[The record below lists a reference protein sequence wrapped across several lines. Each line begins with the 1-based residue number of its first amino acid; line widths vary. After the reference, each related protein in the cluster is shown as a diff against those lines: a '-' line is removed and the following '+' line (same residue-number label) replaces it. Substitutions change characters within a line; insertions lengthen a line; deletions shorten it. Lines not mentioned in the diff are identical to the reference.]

1 MDTQVDSKAEHQK
14 VRLACGLYPLTEWC
28 LIRAHGKDVFSFLQS
43 QTTNDVF
50 QIDLGQGQNSA
61 IVDRQARLIA
71 PFSIHRTAEFDVLFL
86 IESQLKENF
95 LKQLESYHF
104 REDIQFETLPHSLL
118 TLQGPKSALIIQAC
132 TEAESLPEKANGVQ
146 TIHINGEPGT
156 VINKSFT
163 GEEGYV
169 LACNPEQEAKIYQA
183 FEGLSD
189 ESNTKISDETF
200 DTLRIE
206 AGIPF
211 FDKDIDGKNILPET
225 GLEHTSISYNK
236 GCYIGQ
242 EVIARIKT
250 YGAPNFALMGIILEE
265 DELPPIN
272 STIRLGDKKIGT
284 IKSSTYSYSLEKNIA
299 LAYLHKEHRSPD
311 IELTVTIADQ
321 PGKIKTSLLP
331 FYQTQ
336 SRRDHS
342 KRLLNKAL
350 KIFKDEENLDEPI
363 KYLREA
369 ITLDPKHAA
378 AYEALGVFLSRQDK
392 IDEAIALMKRL
403 VEIDPNEIMAHTNL
417 SIYYMKQGR
426 IEDAE
431 LEKGEATAIE
441 FERLVSASMAKK
453 KSEKEAENIG
463 KEQERKIEMFEK
475 VLEIDPVDQIANFGL
490 GSIYLERGQAE
501 KALPPLKIVVQENKD
516 YSAAYLLLGKTWE
529 KLENSKEA
537 IQTYKDGIAAAS
549 KKGDLMPL
557 KDMQSRLNQLL
568 HS

>member
-14 VRLACGLYPLTEWC
+14 VRQACGLYPLADWC
-28 LIRAHGKDVFSFLQS
+28 LVKASGKDVFSFLQS
-43 QTTNDVF
+43 QTTNDVL
-50 QIDLGQGQNSA
+50 QIEIHEGQNSA
-61 IVDRQARLIA
+61 VVTRQARLIA
-71 PFSIHRTAEFDVLFL
+71 PFSIHRTAEFEVLFL
-86 IESQLKENF
+86 LESQLKDAFVEH
-95 LKQLESYHF
+95 LESYHF
-104 REDIQFETLPHSLL
+104 REDIHFEALPHSLL
-118 TLQGPKSALIIQAC
+118 TLQGPKSALVLQELAE
-132 TEAESLPEKANGVQ
+132 TESLPEKANGVQ
-146 TIHINGEPGT
+146 EIQINGEPGI

-163 GEEGYV
+163 GEEGYI
-169 LACNPEQEAKIYQA
+169 LACNPEQEAKIHQT
-183 FEGLSD
+183 FEGLP
-189 ESNTKISDETF
+189 EEINTKISDETF

-206 AGIPF
+206 AGIPL
-211 FDKDIDGKNILPET
+211 FDKDMDGKNILPET
-225 GLEHTSISYNK
+225 GLEHSSISYNK

-250 YGAPNFALMGIILEE
+250 YGAPNFALMGVILE
-265 DELPPIN
+265 DGELPAIN
-272 STIRLGDKKIGT
+272 SVINLHNKKIGT
-284 IKSSTYSYSLEKNIA
+284 IKSSTYSYSLGKIIA
-299 LAYLHKEHRSPD
+299 LAYLHKERRSPD
-311 IELTVTIADQ
+311 VELEVTIEDQ
-321 PGKIKTSLLP
+321 PRKIKTSLLP

-342 KRLLNKAL
+342 KRLLSKAL

-369 ITLDPKHAA
+369 IALDPKHAA

-392 IDEAIALMKRL
+392 LDEAIALMKRL

-431 LEKGEATAIE
+431 LEKGEATGIE
-441 FERLVSASMAKK
+441 FERLVSQSMAKK
-453 KSEKEAENIG
+453 KKEKDAESLGI
-463 KEQERKIEMFEK
+463 EQERKIEMFEK

-490 GSIYLERGQAE
+490 GSIYLERGQAD
-501 KALPPLKIVVQENKD
+501 KALAPLKIVVQENKD

-529 KLENSKEA
+529 KLEKHEEA
-537 IQTYKDGIAAAS
+537 IQTYRDGIAAAS